1 MYLVDDN
8 PESNLNTEYY
18 NRFVD
23 PFNCKFECTVA
34 EHSKEKISRIDNFEI
49 SNNVGSIKIEFCKI
63 EIRPLATANFLKN
76 YKLTCNFDFQIYFK
90 SHC

>member
-1 MYLVDDN
+1 MSIFHCLDFDSKTYTVYLVDDN
-8 PESNLNTEYY
+8 PETNLNTEYY

-49 SNNVGSIKIEFCKI
+49 SNNVGSIKMEFCKI
-63 EIRPLATANFLKN
+63 EIRL
-76 YKLTCNFDFQIYFK
+76 
-90 SHC
+90 